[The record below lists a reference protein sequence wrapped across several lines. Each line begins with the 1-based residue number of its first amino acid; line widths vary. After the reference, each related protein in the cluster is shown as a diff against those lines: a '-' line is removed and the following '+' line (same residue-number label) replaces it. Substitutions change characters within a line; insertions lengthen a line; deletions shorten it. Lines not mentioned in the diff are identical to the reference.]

1 MRFLSALTLLVLG
14 AAAPAAVNAIVYKD
28 QVGDIDF
35 HHQLVGLP
43 QRDTTFFY
51 RPRHDDKA
59 SLLYTLSD
67 VGVLAAVNPSTGA
80 VIWRHLLADDNSD
93 STYKEHDTFG
103 TGHLVAVEG
112 EGWLA
117 AGLGRSVHAWNA
129 VSGRNVWWADFA
141 GEVVDVAVTPSRAA
155 DSGKSEVV
163 ARTDVLA
170 LFIEESHVVLR
181 RLAGNDGHVVWEH
194 REVHSSGSAAAPS
207 TLKIAS
213 SNDKVYTVSLAPH
226 AGSVKVLAVDAN
238 TGHRLE
244 EYSLASD
251 VYAASD
257 LLFVGSNIVAWTDKS
272 RSKIKIGV
280 LGAKHQKY
288 EFALPEGTASV
299 LVHAL
304 RANSAHFLVHTR
316 TAGSVAHRAQVYH
329 VDAEKGTVQKA
340 YDLPQAPGVGAF
352 AVTVA
357 SADSDAVFFTRVT
370 TDEIVLVSSTSH
382 GILGRWPTTQ
392 PNNLHASGAAVAEVM
407 PRVSG
412 AIKGDSDYV
421 VRTAILTAEEDWIL
435 IRNNGQR
442 AWTRPEGLTG
452 SVAAAIVDR
461 PESDQLVRALEEEE
475 SRSPLAAYIHRV
487 QRHFDDLEHLPS
499 YLQSAPGKLLRSIL
513 GGKSTDDTTIP
524 VADAFGFHKLAIL
537 ATRRGRLYAL
547 DAASPGAV
555 LWNIEAVN
563 VGESHWA
570 VKTIKVDE
578 LNGIATV
585 VAATAGQSVA
595 VKVETG
601 ELTTPDLIDN
611 ANGVTASAVLVN
623 SATGP
628 WLLAVPGDGQIPPI
642 ALEKCPA
649 ESIVIRDTSSTP
661 YSGIRGVRFVASD
674 KACTQETTWTF
685 TPPPKYRI
693 VTVATHPT
701 PDPVASIGRVLGDR
715 TVLYKYLN
723 PNLAVVAAI
732 ADEATVLLISL
743 IDTVSGQLL
752 SSTTY
757 NGVDGTK
764 PVDCL
769 LFENTF
775 LCTFF
780 ADYAIASGSPD
791 VAPQSIKGY
800 HLAISDLYES
810 TEPNQRGA
818 LGDSTQNMSAI
829 QPLSVVSQNGGNSA
843 SSNSLLLLP
852 SVSSA
857 TFVVG
862 SRLTALAVTQTRQ
875 SITVRQVLAYVPRL
889 HGIVGLPRV
898 GAVLDPRRPVG
909 RAPTPQEMEEG
920 LTPYAPQLEMDPRL
934 ILSHER
940 SLLGIETIVTAATH
954 VESTSLVLAFGR
966 VDVFGTRVAPSL
978 AFDLLDKGFGKLSML
993 GTVAALA
1000 ASVFLLRPMVAKK
1013 QINLRWQALL

>member
-1 MRFLSALTLLVLG
+1 MRFLGALTLLVLG

-35 HHQLVGLP
+35 HHQLIGLP

-67 VGVLAAVNPSTGA
+67 VGVLGAVNPSTGA

-103 TGHLVAVEG
+103 TGRVEAVEG

-129 VSGRNVWWADFA
+129 VSGRNVWWADFDGKVA
-141 GEVVDVAVTPSRAA
+141 DVAVTAGLAA
-155 DSGKSEVV
+155 DSERSEAA

-170 LFIEESHVVLR
+170 LFVEESHVVLR

-194 REVHSSGSAAAPS
+194 REAHSTSSAAAPS

-213 SNDKVYTVSLAPH
+213 SNDKVYAVSLTTH
-226 AGSVKVLAVDAN
+226 AGNVKVLAVDGN

-251 VYAASD
+251 VHAASD
-257 LLFVGSNIVAWTDKS
+257 LLFVGSSIVAWTDTG

-280 LGAKHQKY
+280 LGSKHQKY
-288 EFALPEGTASV
+288 EFALPEGTETV
-299 LVHAL
+299 LFHAL

-329 VDAEKGTVQKA
+329 VDAQKGIVQKA
-340 YDLPQAPGVGAF
+340 YDLPQAPGAGAF
-352 AVTVA
+352 AVTAA

-370 TDEIVLVSSTSH
+370 TDEIILVSSISH
-382 GILGRWPTTQ
+382 GILGRWSIAQPT
-392 PNNLHASGAAVAEVM
+392 NLHASGAAVAEVM
-407 PRVSG
+407 ARVGG
-412 AIKGDSDYV
+412 ASSGDSDYV
-421 VRTAILTAEEDWIL
+421 VRTAVLTADEDWVL

-442 AWTRPEGLTG
+442 AWSRPEGLTG
-452 SVAAAIVDR
+452 SVAAALVDR

-499 YLQSAPGKLLRSIL
+499 YLQSVPGKLLRSIL
-513 GGKSTDDTTIP
+513 GGKSADDTTIP

-563 VGESHWA
+563 VGESRWA
-570 VKTIKVDE
+570 VKTIKVDD
-578 LNGIATV
+578 LSGVATV

-601 ELTTPDLIDN
+601 EVTTTDLIEN
-611 ANGVTASAVLVN
+611 ANGVIASAVLVN
-623 SATGP
+623 SASGP
-628 WLLAVPGDGQIPPI
+628 LLLAVPEDGQIPPI

-674 KACTQETTWTF
+674 NACTQETTWTF
-685 TPPPKYRI
+685 TPPPKYRL
-693 VTVATHPT
+693 VTVTTRPT
-701 PDPVASIGRVLGDR
+701 LDPVASIGRVLGDR

-732 ADEATVLLISL
+732 ADETAVLLISL
-743 IDTVSGQLL
+743 IDTVSGQVL

-780 ADYAIASGSPD
+780 ADYTIANGNPD

-800 HLAISDLYES
+800 HLVVSDLYES
-810 TEPNQRGA
+810 TEPNHRGA

-829 QPLSVVSQNGGNSA
+829 QPLSVISQNGGDGA
-843 SSNSLLLLP
+843 SSSSLLP
-852 SVSSA
+852 SVSSV

-862 SRLTALAVTQTRQ
+862 SRLTGLAVTQTRQ

-940 SLLGIETIVTAATH
+940 GLLGIEAIVTAATH